1 MIQERIERQ
10 ASNLMI
16 SINNSFGQSEEAIF
30 KNQKGSKKTDY
41 PSSLSSQ
48 LYFTADALTEPLN
61 IANTVRMKIHCKM
74 PLRNVIFQRYQAGYS
89 RIFSIIFIGTEFR
102 LQYVRLWSDKFEI
115 NVQRSPG
122 NPIRRHQKIN
132 GMSC

>member
-1 MIQERIERQ
+1 MSHFTFEIKLQNLLYASIVTLRILGPSAGGSNRKTLDSLDFKTCVEMIQERIERQ

-61 IANTVRMKIHCKM
+61 IANTVSPNI
-74 PLRNVIFQRYQAGYS
+74 YS
-89 RIFSIIFIGTEFR
+89 FSAT
-102 LQYVRLWSDKFEI
+102 
-115 NVQRSPG
+115 
-122 NPIRRHQKIN
+122 
-132 GMSC
+132 